1 MAGKVASVSLT
12 RKNRLL
18 IAGASMAL
26 LLVLMF
32 VSIEPQVQYS
42 VDEVMDDPS
51 SYEGSLHVRGEVS
64 IGSLDA
70 ENFSFT
76 ISGISYTLSVDYSS
90 TVIPDGFNEG
100 NMIAIK
106 GEMINNGGFWIL
118 HAHEIQTGCPSKY
131 EAV

>member
-1 MAGKVASVSLT
+1 VSLT

-26 LLVLMF
+26 LLVLML
-32 VSIEPQVQYS
+32 VSIDPQVQYS
-42 VDEVMDDPS
+42 VDDVMDDPS

-64 IGSLDA
+64 IGSLDTG
-70 ENFSFT
+70 NFSFT
-76 ISGISYTLSVDYSS
+76 ISGISHALSVDYSS
-90 TVIPDGFNEG
+90 TVIPDGFDEG

-106 GEMINNGGFWIL
+106 GDLFNNGEFWIL

-131 EAV
+131 EAA

>member
-1 MAGKVASVSLT
+1 MSLT

-26 LLVLMF
+26 LLILMF

-51 SYEGSLHVRGEVS
+51 SHEGHLHVRGEVT
-64 IGSLDA
+64 IDSLDTG
-70 ENFSFT
+70 NFSFT
-76 ISGISYTLSVDYSS
+76 ISGISQVLSVDYSS
-90 TVIPDGFNEG
+90 TVIPDGFDEG

-106 GEMINNGGFWIL
+106 GELMNNGDFWIL

-131 EAV
+131 EAA